1 VLCKYSKADQV
12 KEHLEIDLDPVE
24 ADPIPSPPGMR
35 PWEPW
40 PADLAA
46 SIFLGILKD
55 LSS

>member
-1 VLCKYSKADQV
+1 
-12 KEHLEIDLDPVE
+12 
-24 ADPIPSPPGMR
+24 MR

-55 LSS
+55 LGSGTERVTAS